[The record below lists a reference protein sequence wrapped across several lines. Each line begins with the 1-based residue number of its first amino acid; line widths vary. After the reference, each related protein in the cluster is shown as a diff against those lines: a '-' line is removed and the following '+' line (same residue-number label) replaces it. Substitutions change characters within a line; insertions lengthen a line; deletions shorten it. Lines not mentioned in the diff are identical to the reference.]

1 MMYEPY
7 KWYNAQK
14 GKAIEKE
21 RQREEKKGLNL
32 PLSHQFQAHLIRHFF
47 NQALLRFLLPMTM
60 IASSSLG
67 LPGSCMFWAQS
78 TSTSLTTSVP
88 LPLSD
93 SPPATLMFF
102 SLKISSSFWPRSLS
116 FALHS
121 EWNSLLPEPFPKKAP
136 NPSFQ
141 SQCKYQLFCL
151 TTLAK
156 ETSSSHHP
164 SVVYHPT
171 WLLQFYI

>member
-14 GKAIEKE
+14 GEAIEKE
-21 RQREEKKGLNL
+21 RQREKKKGLNL
-32 PLSHQFQAHLIRHFF
+32 PLSHQFQAHLIRHFL

-102 SLKISSSFWPRSLS
+102 SSKISSSFWPRSLS

-121 EWNSLLPEPFPKKAP
+121 EGT
-136 NPSFQ
+136 
-141 SQCKYQLFCL
+141 LFCQNQEGPQPIIPISVQIP
-151 TTLAK
+151 TLLLDH
-156 ETSSSHHP
+156 SS
-164 SVVYHPT
+164 
-171 WLLQFYI
+171 